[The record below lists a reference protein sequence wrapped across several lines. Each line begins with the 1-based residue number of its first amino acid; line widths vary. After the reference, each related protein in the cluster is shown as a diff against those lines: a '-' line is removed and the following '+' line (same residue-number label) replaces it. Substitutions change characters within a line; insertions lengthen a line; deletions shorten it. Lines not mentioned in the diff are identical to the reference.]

1 MNNEINLGLKQQLPY
16 IIHNCSSI
24 RVMLGEIYLE
34 LRYAWQR
41 AWKGYDN
48 IDVFSF
54 NTQFRDRMIV
64 CLEEIK
70 ESKWGLLNV
79 PNRYKDDDIPGIKRN
94 DTGCF
99 TEEETNHILETII
112 YHLRMSD
119 EDNVEKELY
128 GTNCYDDDYDC
139 HNITID
145 RIKNIEEERQA
156 NQDKAF
162 DLLKMFWNQLYN

>member
-1 MNNEINLGLKQQLPY
+1 MSNEINLGLKGQLSY
-16 IIHNCSSI
+16 IIHNYSSI
-24 RVMLGEIYLE
+24 RVMLREIYWE

-41 AWKGYDN
+41 AWKGYDARD
-48 IDVFSF
+48 IF
-54 NTQFRDRMIV
+54 NFNANCIDRMIV

-79 PNRYKDDDIPGIKRN
+79 PEKYQDNYIPGIQRN

-112 YHLRMSD
+112 YYLRMSD
-119 EDNVEKELY
+119 EDNVEKQLY
-128 GTNCYDDDYDC
+128 GTNCYDDDYDY
-139 HNITID
+139 HDITMD
-145 RIKNIEEERQA
+145 RIKSIEKERQA

-162 DLLKMFWNQLYN
+162 DLLKMFWNQLFS